1 MDDLTTGDITSIV
14 SVILVGIGVYLTFR
28 KSRKNALTES
38 KNEGVQEGTVE
49 SFMDAT
55 KEQLEKLNKNFS
67 RLNERFSY
75 FSNVVSAEL
84 GITLYLKSESPI
96 VLTEP
101 GEELAK
107 EVSAK
112 EWVDRV
118 SGTLKEKVK
127 DLDAYGIQDFCFE
140 YVDKDEDQYSDEE
153 QKVIR
158 DSAFK
163 RGISTYYVRQ
173 VLAIKLR
180 DRLLEE
186 AGLKAPK

>member
-1 MDDLTTGDITSIV
+1 MDHTIIGFITLFVTFILGVFGLYWTLRKDI
-14 SVILVGIGVYLTFR
+14 R
-28 KSRKNALTES
+28 KGYTE
-38 KNEGVQEGTVE
+38 EGERRE
-49 SFMDAT
+49 AIKSFMEST
-55 KEQLEKLNKNFS
+55 KDQLVNLNKRFL
-67 RLNERFSY
+67 RLEERFSY
-75 FSNVVSAEL
+75 FSNRVSAEL
-84 GITLYLKSESPI
+84 GITLFLESKSPI

-101 GEELAK
+101 GEELAE
-107 EVSAK
+107 EVSAQ

-118 SGTLKEKVK
+118 SGTLKEEVK

-140 YVDKDEDQYSDEE
+140 YVDKEENQYSDEE

-163 RGISTYYVRQ
+163 RGISTYYIRQ

-186 AGLKAPK
+186 AGLEAPK